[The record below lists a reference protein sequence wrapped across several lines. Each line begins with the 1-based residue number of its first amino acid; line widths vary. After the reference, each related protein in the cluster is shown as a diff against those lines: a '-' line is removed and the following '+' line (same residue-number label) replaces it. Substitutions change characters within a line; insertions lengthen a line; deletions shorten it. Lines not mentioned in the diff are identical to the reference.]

1 MTDKSKEQEKRLS
14 SMIDK
19 MFPNLAGKGRLMAS
33 LNDGKGGFS
42 SLAESS
48 DSELEEMFTMEK
60 KYLGI

>member
-19 MFPNLAGKGRLMAS
+19 MFPNLAGKGRLMES
-33 LNDGKGGFS
+33 LSDGKGDFS
-42 SLAESS
+42 SLDQFS

-60 KYLGI
+60 EYLGI